1 MQTIAHY
8 NILERLGSG
17 ALGDVFRARD
27 LKVGRTV
34 ALMQPSAE
42 LIGAPADR
50 ERFLADARA
59 AAALNHPN
67 IATLFD
73 VVEQD
78 GECYL
83 AYEFAAGPSLRDEMG
98 GRAVNVR
105 RAVEIAAQVG
115 DALAEGHSRGL
126 VHGDLRPDNVVVTP
140 KGSVK
145 VLNFGLTR
153 WTTGGRAR
161 AAASTKDGPGSDPI
175 GVAGYLSPEQAL
187 GGAIDERSDVFSLG
201 VVLQEMLTGRNP
213 FTGDTPSATLMNV
226 IRMPPPP
233 LPSTHAR
240 GARRPRGA
248 RAREI
253 RGGAASECADG
264 VLRAAPD
271 RERARCARRAGACD
285 GADSRQRESIFG
297 WMDRRADSDSARRD
311 SLVAGVLAED
321 LLFAVRLQAEDLP
334 AEAGSHESFVCAAHR
349 IALSASGSMF
359 APERTI
365 ATR

>member
-1 MQTIAHY
+1 MQTIAHF

-17 ALGDVFRARD
+17 SLGDVFRARD

-34 ALMQPSAE
+34 ALMKPSAE

-50 ERFLADARA
+50 EKFLADARA

-78 GECYL
+78 DECYL
-83 AYEFAAGPSLRDEMG
+83 AYQFAAGPSLRDEMG

-175 GVAGYLSPEQAL
+175 GVTGYLSPEQAI
-187 GGAIDERSDVFSLG
+187 GGSIDERSDVFSLG

-233 LPSTHAR
+233 IPSTLPAAL
-240 GARRPRGA
+240 GGLLA
-248 RAREI
+248 RALAKSVESRPQNALMVTSELRRI
-253 RGGAASECADG
+253 GNALDARDGQAPATELIPVSASRSSGGW
-264 VLRAAPD
+264 
-271 RERARCARRAGACD
+271 
-285 GADSRQRESIFG
+285 I
-297 WMDRRADSDSARRD
+297 
-311 SLVAGVLAED
+311 VALI
-321 LLFAVRLQAEDLP
+321 L
-334 AEAGSHESFVCAAHR
+334 
-349 IALSASGSMF
+349 IALA
-359 APERTI
+359 
-365 ATR
+365 ATVWWLVF